1 MVATLLLI
9 LIPSIFSPAEYVTKL
24 RVGIFVKTARGRH
37 AEVSPDIFVGLEVE
51 LVDGAG
57 AGLEALVGVL
67 RGDPGS
73 YHVSGRLG
81 ARPAW
86 VSEIYGVSGACRRS
100 KEFSDGLDPVGEQVW
115 YY

>member
-1 MVATLLLI
+1 MEAT
-9 LIPSIFSPAEYVTKL
+9 
-24 RVGIFVKTARGRH
+24 GGRH
-37 AEVSPDIFVGLEVE
+37 TEVPPHVLVGLEVE
-51 LVDGAG
+51 LVNSAG

-100 KEFSDGLDPVGEQVW
+100 KEFSDGLDPVEDQVW
-115 YY
+115 YYI